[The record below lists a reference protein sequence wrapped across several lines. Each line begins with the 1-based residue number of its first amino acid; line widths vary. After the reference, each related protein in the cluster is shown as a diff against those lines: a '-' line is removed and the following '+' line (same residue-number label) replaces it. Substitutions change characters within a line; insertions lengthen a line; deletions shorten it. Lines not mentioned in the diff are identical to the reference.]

1 MNRPSVWTYQDDR
14 LYCDQV
20 ALARLARLY
29 GTPLFVYSERS
40 IRDHYVAYKD
50 ALKEYDPSLR
60 YAVKANSSLAILRLL
75 TRLGSGFDV
84 VSAGELRRV
93 LRVGA
98 AARDLVFYGVGKTHA
113 ELELAIRR
121 GLGHIGV
128 ESRAEAER
136 IMALATRLKKRVRVL
151 LRINPNVR
159 AATHRYIATGS
170 GDDKF
175 GMAEEDALALA
186 EWLAPNPYVHLT
198 GLGCHIGSQITTI
211 QPFKQAARRLYA
223 LCERLAAR
231 GLALTHISFGG
242 GFGIG
247 YQEDEPSLSPTQ
259 LRPLFASFAR
269 LPHVASIK
277 FMLEPGRSLVARA
290 GVLLTRVEYIKK
302 GRKKVFAVLDAA
314 MNDLLRPAL
323 YDAYH
328 RALHVQRKHAQ
339 QRTQQL
345 YELVGPICESGDFL
359 ARARRLAIQPGDLL
373 AFADCGA
380 YAMSMA
386 SNYNSR
392 PRAAEVMVRGRRHF
406 LIRRRETLADQL
418 RLESLIPE

>member
-136 IMALATRLKKRVRVL
+136 IMELATRLKKRVRVL

-175 GMAEEDALALA
+175 GIAEEDALALA
-186 EWLAPNPYVHLT
+186 EWLAPHPYVHLT

-247 YQEDEPSLSPTQ
+247 YQENEPSLSPTQ

-406 LIRRRETLADQL
+406 LIRRRETLTDQL